1 MEQQVVQ
8 EFNAESGKWDV
19 MPPEAPVEAKPAV
32 EPPADVD
39 DPPSKATPAVEAK
52 AVPDAKVAKPRNDPQ
67 ARIDQVIAKQKDA
80 ERRLADAERRAED
93 AERRAAATKEPVT
106 EPAKAAATSDD
117 FPSLTRW
124 LEQHPESANSDD
136 PLRDY
141 NRAFYT
147 HMRNEERKQEADAK
161 QSAHVEQ
168 TFATKVHTFS
178 TKYADA
184 ITADPDR
191 ESRIDKGLL
200 QVRPYSLMTAADKA
214 IIRNLARS
222 RRNSPTISRS
232 TAPRLVRLSVSVS
245 RSVSPPPRVRRSSS
259 RVFRCDR
266 EHHDHGSGEHRVRLV
281 VLLGCARDSGH
292 GGPLHSAGGDP
303 ARQHAR
309 RRRPLACLSG
319 RVLGRRHARH
329 GAERQQHVSERRGSS
344 DQLRVSVG
352 TAQGGDQFAH
362 ARLDREREPL
372 AVQPGAAISEL
383 WKEAMFSGPAL
394 SWDQWYEDVNVF
406 PHVTGAQGGTPTVN
420 GAGQTGSSLVT
431 QAWSNSITGILKK
444 GDVFT
449 IGTGATGVFAVNPQ
463 NYRSTT
469 QLQQFVVT
477 ADCTS
482 SGAGALTIPIYPPIV
497 TSGAY
502 QTVVAAPGN
511 TAAITVLGAASTT
524 TPQGLG
530 FHPSAFVM
538 ASADLPE
545 PKQGEFKRVRMPG
558 VGMALRYWE
567 SSDIMTDSHPSR
579 LDMIYGF
586 KTQRPEFAVRFAS

>member
-214 IIRNLARS
+214 IIRNLPNPAERDRVAFQCFLADQWIDSEHPVELLEHLSDPKEFQRLASLPPNAVVRRRRS
-222 RRNSPTISRS
+222 RRRLSPTIS
-232 TAPRLVRLSVSVS
+232 SV
-245 RSVSPPPRVRRSSS
+245 
-259 RVFRCDR
+259 
-266 EHHDHGSGEHRVRLV
+266 E
-281 VLLGCARDSGH
+281 
-292 GGPLHSAGGDP
+292 
-303 ARQHAR
+303 
-309 RRRPLACLSG
+309 G
-319 RVLGRRHARH
+319 R
-329 GAERQQHVSERRGSS
+329 GAH
-344 DQLRVSVG
+344 
-352 TAQGGDQFAH
+352 QG
-362 ARLDREREPL
+362 
-372 AVQPGAAISEL
+372 
-383 WKEAMFSGPAL
+383 
-394 SWDQWYEDVNVF
+394 
-406 PHVTGAQGGTPTVN
+406 
-420 GAGQTGSSLVT
+420 
-431 QAWSNSITGILKK
+431 
-444 GDVFT
+444 
-449 IGTGATGVFAVNPQ
+449 
-463 NYRSTT
+463 
-469 QLQQFVVT
+469 
-477 ADCTS
+477 
-482 SGAGALTIPIYPPIV
+482 
-497 TSGAY
+497 
-502 QTVVAAPGN
+502 
-511 TAAITVLGAASTT
+511 
-524 TPQGLG
+524 
-530 FHPSAFVM
+530 
-538 ASADLPE
+538 
-545 PKQGEFKRVRMPG
+545 
-558 VGMALRYWE
+558 
-567 SSDIMTDSHPSR
+567 
-579 LDMIYGF
+579 
-586 KTQRPEFAVRFAS
+586 